1 MLETLCKKKF
11 IDGIKFVLTSHTTA
25 NIYNAMSYESKIVFL
40 NQFLVR
46 MENRLDVE
54 VKEVLYLK
62 LTQEPFST
70 IALFTMLQLNDEIGL
85 HKVNGSQII

>member
-1 MLETLCKKKF
+1 
-11 IDGIKFVLTSHTTA
+11 
-25 NIYNAMSYESKIVFL
+25 
-40 NQFLVR
+40 
-46 MENRLDVE
+46 VE

-85 HKVNGSQII
+85 HKVNGSQIISKNT